1 MFFLKVC
8 WRIPRVLYLQKKY
21 CYEKGFSVYFVS
33 YWSCIC
39 NSKLFS
45 ILTVDGGALCD
56 AEFTFSPYSTFNVKN
71 MGVIKCKK
79 GYTFQMPYHTEM
91 NVVTGSI
98 Q

>member
-1 MFFLKVC
+1 MFFLKSLLANSKYF
-8 WRIPRVLYLQKKY
+8 IFAKKY

-56 AEFTFSPYSTFNVKN
+56 AEFTFSPYSTLNVKN

-79 GYTFQMPYHTEM
+79 GYTFQMPYHAEM